1 MTDRIV
7 VVGEAL
13 IDLIQQA
20 DGSYQAKPG
29 GAPANVSIALA
40 RLGTNVSY
48 AGRLSTDSFGEKLHD
63 WLSPENIDLSLVQ
76 RTSDP
81 TTLAVA
87 SLDEEGKAHYS
98 FYLNGTSD
106 WGWTLG
112 AFADLEVS
120 PPAALVMGS
129 VAMAIN
135 PGASVIENL
144 AKNLHTHQHSTVAMD
159 LNIRP
164 GLGFERDAEVIR
176 IERQIAV
183 AHIVKASDDDLVWLY
198 PNRSPE
204 DTALQW
210 ASQGNYV
217 VMTRGADG
225 ATLFTPAGVRVD
237 VSAPSITLVDT
248 VGAGDSFLGA
258 TLFGLHRIDAL
269 GSDAS
274 SRLSEVSSA
283 QWSDILTRAAQ
294 VGAITCSRAG
304 CNPPT
309 LQELGL

>member
-13 IDLIQQA
+13 IDLIQQP

-40 RLGTNVSY
+40 RLGSNVSF
-48 AGRLSTDSFGEKLHD
+48 AGRLSTDSFGEKLHE

-129 VAMAIN
+129 VAMAID
-135 PGASVIENL
+135 PGAAVIENL
-144 AKNLHTHQHSTVAMD
+144 AQNLHIHNRSTVAMD

-183 AHIVKASDDDLVWLY
+183 SHIVKASDDDLVWLY
-198 PNRSPE
+198 PDRAPE
-204 DTALQW
+204 ETAQLW

-217 VMTRGADG
+217 IMTRGADG

-258 TLFGLHRIDAL
+258 TLFGLHRIGAL
-269 GSDAS
+269 GFKAS
-274 SRLSEVSSA
+274 SRLSEVSSD
-283 QWSDILTRAAQ
+283 QWFEILTRAAH
-294 VGAITCSRAG
+294 VGAITCSRSG

-309 LQELGL
+309 LSELGL